1 MYIFYF
7 INILQTYI
15 FGALDFVGA
24 LFERTGCTRPG
35 TGLNGSMG
43 DSTLGYTCPIDPNQA
58 LPSALVVCPMAWQ
71 VQVQA
76 APLTARWPVCVVSG
90 VAAFEIDYSHWM
102 DEQKR
107 HTAELTS
114 TLLGSRFK

>member
-35 TGLNGSMG
+35 TGLS
-43 DSTLGYTCPIDPNQA
+43 
-58 LPSALVVCPMAWQ
+58 
-71 VQVQA
+71 
-76 APLTARWPVCVVSG
+76 
-90 VAAFEIDYSHWM
+90 
-102 DEQKR
+102 
-107 HTAELTS
+107 
-114 TLLGSRFK
+114 